1 LYRPWVAAALAL
13 AALHMLV
20 FDRGLGGDGWAG
32 FSLLESIADDGD
44 VWLENNNRGVMNGL
58 LGTPAGH
65 LVAQY
70 PPGIAALDA
79 PPFAAGRALDRLLP
93 AGLLANGVELPPV
106 GRVPRGVFLSAALI
120 VLARNAAVLLGLLWT
135 AQALL
140 RLGLP
145 EKQAAAAVAFTFLGG
160 PLIFYALVGMTHAPT
175 FALAALLLLLL
186 VRQRET
192 GSLKLAVAAGATVGA
207 AVLVR
212 YSAVALLAPAL
223 LGLRSWRARIACAS
237 AFALLL
243 LPLPFW
249 WHACFG
255 SWLPPP
261 YGGRWVLTAASP
273 WNVLFSPVHGLFLFH
288 PALLFAVVGL
298 VWLCF
303 SPLSRGREG
312 GAGRGAGGE
321 GLVWFLAVALL
332 HGWWSEWSNPGGY
345 GQRFLIDALPPLA
358 LGFAAWLRPGG
369 GRKTRIALCLAAT
382 CAGWLLF
389 FAAVGGLVPP
399 PPSWPWPQRLSE
411 YAGLLRHPPGPAEI
425 LAALRRS
432 SFLLRALG

>member
-1 LYRPWVAAALAL
+1 MASRSSGSGSSSTRTTTLSSRSENSSGNPSRAFSTSDSNSSGGTRIASRLYRPWVAAALAL
-13 AALHMLV
+13 AALHMLS

-70 PPGIAALDA
+70 PPGIAALDSL
-79 PPFAAGRALDRLLP
+79 PFAAGRTLDRLLP

-106 GRVPRGVFLSAALI
+106 GRVPRDVFLSAALI

-135 AQALL
+135 AQALR

-145 EKQAAAAVAFTFLGG
+145 EKRAAAAIAFTFFGG
-160 PLIFYALVGMTHAPT
+160 PLIFYALVGVTHAPT

-192 GSLKLAVAAGATVGA
+192 DSLNLAFAAGATVGA

-223 LGLRSWRARIACAS
+223 LGVRSWRARIACAS

-243 LPLPFW
+243 LPLPLW

-255 SWLPPP
+255 S
-261 YGGRWVLTAASP
+261 
-273 WNVLFSPVHGLFLFH
+273 
-288 PALLFAVVGL
+288 
-298 VWLCF
+298 
-303 SPLSRGREG
+303 
-312 GAGRGAGGE
+312 
-321 GLVWFLAVALL
+321 
-332 HGWWSEWSNPGGY
+332 
-345 GQRFLIDALPPLA
+345 
-358 LGFAAWLRPGG
+358 
-369 GRKTRIALCLAAT
+369 
-382 CAGWLLF
+382 
-389 FAAVGGLVPP
+389 
-399 PPSWPWPQRLSE
+399 
-411 YAGLLRHPPGPAEI
+411 
-425 LAALRRS
+425 
-432 SFLLRALG
+432 